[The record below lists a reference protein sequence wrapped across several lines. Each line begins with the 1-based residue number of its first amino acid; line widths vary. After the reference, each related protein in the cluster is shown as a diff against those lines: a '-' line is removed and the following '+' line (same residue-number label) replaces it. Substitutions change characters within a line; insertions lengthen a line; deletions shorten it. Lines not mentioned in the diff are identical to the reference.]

1 MFKDH
6 YIQLDT
12 KNDSSLTEVNV
23 KGQDFVIKLHPK
35 TGTSWGQQFDRWTVF
50 TPEGKYIVD
59 GNGASVSFRSRPE
72 MIAYLTKLVTGF
84 SY

>member
-1 MFKDH
+1 MFNDQ

-23 KGQDFVIKLHPK
+23 KGQDFVIKFYPMSES
-35 TGTSWGQQFDRWTVF
+35 TYACFDRWRAF
-50 TPEGKYIVD
+50 TPKGKYLLD
-59 GNGASVSFRSRPE
+59 ENGHAISFRSRPE